1 MSNPGP
7 AVTNSIHPQN
17 LGTNQALRLLAVSKG
32 VSLASDTDTA
42 VNVINTSSYVPAT
55 VLIANANN
63 AGSAISSPAS
73 VYFGIY
79 NAPSQG
85 NTTAAIFTTAT
96 LPASFTSTTYVDVVA
111 ASYPAL
117 AQTAQTL
124 YVNVATATVS
134 GTVDVY
140 VYGYDLSGPQQ

>member
-7 AVTNSIHPQN
+7 AVTSSIHPSQ

-32 VSLASDTDTA
+32 ASLATDTDIA

-55 VLIANANN
+55 VLVANANN

-73 VYFGIY
+73 VYFGVY
-79 NAPSQG
+79 TAQSQG
-85 NTTAAIFTTAT
+85 GNAILSTAT
-96 LPASFTSTTYVDVVA
+96 MSASFTSSAYVSVA
-111 ASYPAL
+111 TASTPAL
-117 AQTAQTL
+117 AETAQTL
-124 YVNVATATVS
+124 YVNVATATVA
-134 GTVDVY
+134 GAVDVY

>member
-7 AVTNSIHPQN
+7 AVTSSIHPSQ

-42 VNVINTSSYVPAT
+42 VNVINTSAYVPAT
-55 VLIANANN
+55 VVVANANN
-63 AGSAISSPAS
+63 SGSAISSPAS
-73 VYFGIY
+73 VYFGVY
-79 NAPSQG
+79 TAASQG
-85 NTTAAIFTTAT
+85 GNAILTTAT
-96 LPASFTSTTYVDVVA
+96 MSASFTSTTYVSVA
-111 ASYPAL
+111 TSSTPAL
-117 AQTAQTL
+117 AESAQTL